1 MDVLLENL
9 GAYAA
14 GFSVT
19 VRLTVLSLFGSL
31 TLGTVV
37 ATLRVSP
44 VAPLRAAGL
53 AYVELLRNAPLPVLF
68 VLFVFGLPKVGLRYE
83 LFTSAV
89 VVMSLYT
96 AAFVAEAL
104 RSGINAVSVGQA
116 EAARA
121 LGLTFAQALIAVIL
135 PQAFRTVVQPLGN
148 VWIAMTKN
156 TSIAATVSVVELTG
170 LTSRLITQYARPL
183 PILLGAMAAYMLLT
197 LPAGALVGAIERRV
211 AIQR

>member
-9 GAYAA
+9 GAYAD

-19 VRLTVLSLFGSL
+19 VRLTVLSLLASL
-31 TLGTVV
+31 ALGTAV

-44 VAPLRAAGL
+44 VGPLRAVGL
-53 AYVELLRNAPLPVLF
+53 TYVELLRNTPLPVLF
-68 VLFVFGLPKVGLRYE
+68 VLFVFGLPKVGIRYE

-96 AAFVAEAL
+96 GAFVAEAL
-104 RSGINAVSVGQA
+104 RSGINSISPGQS

-121 LGLTFAQALIAVIL
+121 LGLTFGQGLTTVIL
-135 PQAFRTVVQPLGN
+135 PQAYRTVVQPLGN
-148 VWIAMTKN
+148 VFIAMTKN
-156 TSIAATVSVVELTG
+156 TSIAATVSVVDLTG
-170 LTSRLITQYARPL
+170 LTSRLITQHAQPL

-197 LPAGALVGAIERRV
+197 LPSGVLVGAIERRV
-211 AIQR
+211 AIKR